1 MKLSAK
7 NQDRSEVDSI
17 WAAALLAATGVARRA
32 GSSEAEVLR
41 AVTEELRRL
50 HLRGGV
56 VLLTPDG
63 QLEVRN
69 RFLSP
74 AVETS
79 LRRLLG
85 LDLAGYRFDPAGVEL
100 YREIL
105 EKARPVFTPN
115 RSRVVGQILPPALR
129 ILLPRVMAL
138 LGDHPV
144 IAAPLLIGD
153 KVIGAI
159 SVSAPWLTER
169 DTEMVGAL
177 ADHIAIALGQV
188 RTNAEMKAALER
200 ERLRNQAAETI
211 ASALDLQTVLE
222 RIIRLAAGVTGAEAG
237 SMALLE
243 PDGQALG
250 FSYLFNLPETL
261 RRQPAPRGQG
271 LAWELLRERRPI
283 VLEDYGSHPQALPE
297 WVRAGVHSFL
307 GVPLMAGDEPIGAMG
322 LFHLRP
328 GVTFRPEQVASLEA
342 LAHMAAIAVKNA
354 RLYSEA
360 TRRAEESQAL
370 IRTARSISASLD
382 LSTVLHLIAREAK
395 DLLRADGSRIQL
407 LDASEDTLRCLVAID
422 PHAEAVLGLEL
433 KPGVGLVGHVMETGE
448 PLLTNDPASHPRAL
462 QIPGTPEDEQESLI
476 LAPLKIRQRTMG
488 VMTVRRIGRDRP
500 FQTSDLD
507 LLSALAA
514 QAAIGIENA
523 HLYGQIES
531 QAQRLEVVVVART
544 HDLALSEAR
553 YRALVETSL
562 AGIIQT
568 DPTGHLVYANRA
580 LATLLDRSELDL
592 IGRPF
597 SDCLAPDFR
606 PEEERRFRAR
616 LRGDRPAREVYE
628 VALQTSS
635 ERRIPVLL
643 AVSLIVD
650 DAGSPQ
656 GISALVFDISI
667 RKGLEAELQ
676 SERDRLHTI
685 LANVGDAVVVTDS
698 ESLIQYV
705 NPAWERLTGY
715 DSAEAIGQT
724 PRLLRSEVQP
734 RLAFTQMWQTLR
746 EGKTWHGELVNR
758 RKDGSTYDAAVTITP
773 VLHETGAPIN
783 FVAVQYDIS
792 ALKQLDR
799 LKSQFVS
806 DVSHELRTPLTNIR
820 LYLDLLAETD
830 DRERSQRYL
839 QTLTRESERL
849 ADLIE
854 DLLSLSRL
862 ESGVAPLEVGPV
874 DVNELLRALVEDR
887 HRMATQRGLHLSL
900 ECAPRLPPAAGDARL
915 LAQIFTNLLTNALNY
930 SESGGRI
937 TLTTEIEGESEGDR
951 WIVAHVEDTGL
962 GVAPEEIPM
971 IFRRFYRGRAS
982 HLAPNAGTGLGLSIC
997 KEIAERHGGRIMV
1010 SSEGIQGRGSRF
1022 TVWLPAAM
1030 SEAVVP
1036 PAPARPAESA
1046 RA

>member
-1 MKLSAK
+1 M
-7 NQDRSEVDSI
+7 
-17 WAAALLAATGVARRA
+17 
-32 GSSEAEVLR
+32 
-41 AVTEELRRL
+41 
-50 HLRGGV
+50 
-56 VLLTPDG
+56 LLTSDG

-69 RFLSP
+69 RFMSP
-74 AVETS
+74 VVESS

-85 LDLAGYRFDPAGVEL
+85 LELAGYRFDPADVDL
-100 YREIL
+100 YREVL
-105 EKARPVFTPN
+105 DKARPAFTPA
-115 RSRVVGQILPPALR
+115 RSHVLRQVLPPGLLP
-129 ILLPRVMAL
+129 LLPRVMAL
-138 LGDHPV
+138 LGDQPL
-144 IAAPLLIGD
+144 IAAPLLIADNMVG
-153 KVIGAI
+153 VIT
-159 SVSAPWLTER
+159 VSAPWLTEH
-169 DTEMVGAL
+169 DLAMVGAL
-177 ADHIAIALGQV
+177 GDHIGIALGQV
-188 RTNAEMKAALER
+188 RAGADMKAALER
-200 ERLRNQAAETI
+200 ERLRNEAAETI

-237 SMALLE
+237 SIALLE

-250 FSYLFNLPETL
+250 FPFLFNLPEDL
-261 RRQPAPRGQG
+261 RRQPARRGQG
-271 LAWELLRERRPI
+271 LAWQLLQERRPI
-283 VLEDYGSHPQALPE
+283 VLDDYGSHPQAMPE
-297 WVRAGVHSFL
+297 WVRSGVHSFL
-307 GVPLMAGDEPIGAMG
+307 GVPLMAGDDPVGAMG
-322 LFHLRP
+322 LFHLRR

-360 TRRAEESQAL
+360 TRRAEESHAL

-382 LSTVLHLIAREAK
+382 LSTVLHLIVREAK

-407 LDASEDTLRCLVAID
+407 LDAAEDTLRCLVAID
-422 PHAEAVLGLEL
+422 PHAEAL
-433 KPGVGLVGHVMETGE
+433 
-448 PLLTNDPASHPRAL
+448 L

-500 FQTSDLD
+500 FQPSDLD

-531 QAQRLEVVVVART
+531 QAQRLEAEVAART

-562 AGIIQT
+562 AGVIQT
-568 DPTGHLVYANRA
+568 DPVGHLVYANRA
-580 LATLLDRSELDL
+580 LATLLDRSESDL

-597 SDCLAPDFR
+597 ADCLAPESR
-606 PEEERRFRAR
+606 PEEERRFHAR

-628 VALQTSS
+628 VALQSAS
-635 ERRIPVLL
+635 GSRIPVLL

-656 GISALVFDISI
+656 GISALFFDISI
-667 RKGLEAELQ
+667 RKKLEAELQ

-685 LANVGDAVVVTDS
+685 LANVGDAVVVTDR
-698 ESLIQYV
+698 EALIQYV

-715 DSAEAIGQT
+715 HSAEAVGQT
-724 PRLLRSEVQP
+724 PRLLRSELQP
-734 RLAFTQMWQTLR
+734 RRAFTEMWQTLR

-773 VLHETGAPIN
+773 VLHETGGPIN

-792 ALKQLDR
+792 ALKQIDR

-820 LYLDLLAETD
+820 LYLDLLAETEN
-830 DRERSQRYL
+830 RERSQRYL
-839 QTLTRESERL
+839 QTLTRESQRL

-862 ESGVAPLEVGPV
+862 ESGVAPLEVAQI
-874 DVNELLRALVEDR
+874 DVNDLLRALVEDR

-900 ECAPRLPPAAGDARL
+900 ECAPQLPPAAGDARL

-930 SESGGRI
+930 TEPGGRI
-937 TLTTEIEGESEGDR
+937 TLTTASEEGPEGDR
-951 WIVAHVEDTGL
+951 WVVAHVEDTGF
-962 GVAPEEIPM
+962 GIAPEEIPM
-971 IFRRFYRGRAS
+971 IFRRFYRGVAS

-1010 SSEGIQGRGSRF
+1010 SSEGVPGRGSHF
-1022 TVWLPAAM
+1022 TVWLPASV
-1030 SEAVVP
+1030 SEAIAP